1 MSPRHFAADSTDGND
16 KSRRRAVD
24 HRRDPCT
31 RGSSMTSRALRQQLV
46 VVAMLSAVFAGCTK
60 YSSPPPAAPPSGR
73 EQGPRTLTEA
83 RQFLVGNWTLV
94 SMDVFPPSGPP
105 IKNAATGTMVYD
117 EYSNMNVKMV
127 FSEEASRVAEAI
139 GIPIVDRTL
148 ITTGRTLIDIGARTL
163 SYVLEGE
170 PDYRPVRHP
179 LDTNLPRYWQAE
191 GNNLILRT
199 KDQTGKDLTVS
210 IWRKGV

>member
-1 MSPRHFAADSTDGND
+1 
-16 KSRRRAVD
+16 
-24 HRRDPCT
+24 
-31 RGSSMTSRALRQQLV
+31 MTSRALRRQLV
-46 VVAMLSAVFAGCTK
+46 VVALLPAIIAGCTK
-60 YSSPPPAAPPSGR
+60 YQSAPPAAPPSGR
-73 EQGPRTLTEA
+73 DQGPKTLTEA

-94 SMDVFPPSGPP
+94 SMDVFPPNGPP

-127 FSEEASRVAEAI
+127 FSEEAALVAEKI

-148 ITTGRTLIDIGARTL
+148 ITNGRTLIDIGARTL
-163 SYVLEGE
+163 SYVLDGE

-179 LDTNLPRYWQAE
+179 LDTNLPRHWQAD

-199 KDQTGKDLTVS
+199 KDTTGKDLTVS
-210 IWRKGV
+210 VWRRGV

>member
-1 MSPRHFAADSTDGND
+1 MSPRHFAADSLNAMDN
-16 KSRRRAVD
+16 SSRRAVD
-24 HRRDPCT
+24 DRRDPCT
-31 RGSSMTSRALRQQLV
+31 GRSSMTSRALRRQLV
-46 VVAMLSAVFAGCTK
+46 VVALVSTMLVGCTK

-94 SMDVFPPSGPP
+94 SMDVFPPTGPP

-127 FSEEASRVAEAI
+127 FSEEASRVAEKI

-148 ITTGRTLIDIGARTL
+148 ITNGRTLIDIGARTL
-163 SYVLEGE
+163 TYVLEGE
-170 PDYRPVRHP
+170 RDYRPVRHP
-179 LDTNLPRYWQAE
+179 LDTNLPRYWQAD

-199 KDQTGKDLTVS
+199 KDPAGKDLTVS
-210 IWRKGV
+210 VWRRGA